1 MDERELSQLSTEAA
15 ASRTIYGSLR
25 DRLLREYVGH
35 NGQPPSK
42 RVWCEEIG
50 EFVPQSAILRMA
62 SLLARRA
69 ERAAK
74 RAPRRTRAQGRRR
87 RIDGH

>member
-1 MDERELSQLSTEAA
+1 MDERELIQLRIEAA

-25 DRLLREYVGH
+25 DRLQREYVGH

-50 EFVPQSAILRMA
+50 EFVPQSVILRMA
-62 SLLARRA
+62 SHLARRA
-69 ERAAK
+69 ERTSK
-74 RAPRRTRAQGRRR
+74 RPPRQARTQGRR
-87 RIDGH
+87 IGGH